1 MDPVF
6 THWGEKLRNLRK
18 ELQDLL
24 LSQEKERLNNKRTEI
39 EKQIDV
45 IESLFQNQ
53 IQNLENESREIR
65 RRITFIKITI
75 PTYMNGNVE
84 VVHDETRLSQEK
96 QNELYRLRM
105 ERNKIERQMIE
116 IRKVLKS

>member
-24 LSQEKERLNNKRTEI
+24 MSQEDQQEKERTEI
-39 EKQIDV
+39 EKQIEV

-75 PTYMNGNVE
+75 PTYMNGNVL